1 MTLPSGHLSGLVSDA
16 PKGTTGERNGV
27 PRSPVE
33 QRMADLGIE
42 LPEPQPPM
50 AALLIPVRILGQRLL
65 VSAQLPK
72 LQSRVVYTGRV
83 GETLGLEDGQMA
95 TRLCALNVLAHAR
108 AALDGD
114 LDRIAAVAYLRGYVN
129 VAPSFDQIAEVVNG
143 ASQVMLDV
151 FGPEIGAH
159 CRTAM
164 GAASMPFDAAAE
176 VEAEFYLR

>member
-1 MTLPSGHLSGLVSDA
+1 MTLPSEHLSGLVSDA
-16 PKGTTGERNGV
+16 PKAPASERQGALRN
-27 PRSPVE
+27 PVE
-33 QRMADLGIE
+33 ARMAELGIE

-50 AALLIPVRILGQRLL
+50 AALLTPVRILGQRLL

-83 GETLGLEDGQMA
+83 GETLGLEEGQQA

-114 LDRIAAVAYLRGYVN
+114 LDRVAAVAYLRGYVN

-159 CRTAM
+159 CRTAV